1 MAKKELAIRLLVDE
15 NSVRFAA
22 SQFGCNI
29 QSDDELNEK
38 FFERDPIV
46 FDVDTLG
53 DDAFAM
59 TAAFTAFLVADVLEK
74 EGE

>member
-29 QSDDELNEK
+29 QSDKELNET
-38 FFERDPIV
+38 FFERDPLV
-46 FDVDTLG
+46 FDVEVMG
-53 DDAFAM
+53 EDAFAM
-59 TAAFTAFLVADVLEK
+59 TAAFTAFLVADTMENK
-74 EGE
+74 GE